1 VSKWLEKRSTSST
14 GLTWNDLMRIITGP
28 PSHAGVVVNESNAI
42 NYSVV
47 FACVRVIAE
56 TVASLPLHVYQRVPS
71 GGKQRAPNHPLYDIL
86 HDLPNPEMTSFT
98 LRETMMSHLLLWGNA
113 YAEIEWG
120 SDGYVRALWPIPPHC
135 IQIERNERRQIQYRV
150 SFPDGAQRILSE
162 ERILH
167 IPGLSFDG
175 LQGISPIRAARQA
188 IGLGLAAEEFG
199 ARFFGNGTHLG
210 GVLKHPSKL
219 SDQAHKHLKESI
231 NEAYTGLGKSHR
243 LMLLEEGMELEKIG
257 IPPEDAQFLETRKF
271 QVAEIARIFRVPPH
285 MIGDLERATF
295 SNIEHQ
301 SIEFV
306 VHTIRPWLVRW
317 EQAMKWKLFL
327 PAERRSFFAEF
338 VVDGL
343 LRGDIK
349 SRYEA
354 YAIARQN
361 GWMSADDIREL
372 ENMNPLPDGQGQIYL
387 VNGNMIPVDQARMP
401 EPTQEPPEQ
410 MRSERRA
417 LEREERAI
425 RSATRRRQLAQAHYR
440 LFVDAVARVVKREV
454 QDVSRQARKLLQRR
468 DAQSFADWL
477 DEFYRD
483 HPEFVRRNM
492 TPVFMAYAEAV
503 AMEASEEIGVEPR
516 LDQLE
521 EFMAAYITTFV
532 TRYVGSSLNQLQSI
546 IREAGEDLLAAIEQR
561 LNEWMEKRPE
571 KVATREVHQANNAV
585 ALAAYSMGGAM
596 TKRWVTVGSEDCP
609 YCRSLDGQVV
619 GINSAF
625 VEVGNYQPEG
635 AETPLTVRHT
645 IKHPPIHRGC
655 DCMIVAGG

>member
-1 VSKWLEKRSTSST
+1 
-14 GLTWNDLMRIITGP
+14 MRFITGS
-28 PSHAGVVVNESNAI
+28 PSHAGVIVNESNAI
-42 NYSVV
+42 NYSAVY
-47 FACVRVIAE
+47 ACVRVISE
-56 TVASLPLHVYQRVPS
+56 TVASLPLHVYQRIPG
-71 GGKQRAPNHPLYDIL
+71 GGKQRAPDHPLYDIL

-98 LRETMMSHLLLWGNA
+98 LRETMMSYLLLWGNA

-120 SDGYVRALWPIPPHC
+120 SDGFIRALWPIPPHC
-135 IQIERNERRQIQYRV
+135 IQVERNERQQIQYRV
-150 SFPDGAQRILSE
+150 SFPDGTQRILPE
-162 ERILH
+162 ARILH

-210 GVLKHPSKL
+210 GILKHPGKL

-271 QVAEIARIFRVPPH
+271 QVAEIARIFRVPLH

-327 PAERRSFFAEF
+327 PTERRSFFAEF

-361 GWMSADDIREL
+361 GWMSADDIREM
-372 ENMNPLPDGQGQIYL
+372 ENMNPLPGGQGQIYL

-401 EPTQEPPEQ
+401 EPTAPV
-410 MRSERRA
+410 RSERRS

-425 RSATRRRQLAQAHYR
+425 RSANRRQQLAQVHKR
-440 LFVDAVARVVKREV
+440 LFLDALTRVVKREV
-454 QDVSRQARKLLQRR
+454 QDVGRQARKLLQRR

-477 DEFYRD
+477 AEFYRD
-483 HPEFVRRNM
+483 HQEFVQRNM
-492 TPVFMAYAEAV
+492 TPVFMVYAEAV
-503 AMEASEEIGVEPR
+503 AMEAAEEIGVEPR
-516 LDQLE
+516 SDQLE

-546 IREAGEDLLAAIEQR
+546 VREAGEDLLEAIEQR

-585 ALAAYSMGGAM
+585 ALAAYSMGGVVA
-596 TKRWVTVGSEDCP
+596 KRWVTVGSEDCP
-609 YCRSLDGQVV
+609 YCRSLDGRVV
-619 GINSAF
+619 SINSAF
-625 VEVGNYQPEG
+625 VESGNYQPEG
-635 AETPLTVRHT
+635 AEAPLTIRHA

-655 DCMIVAGG
+655 DCLIVSG